1 MVFYTKRN
9 YKFFNKV
16 FFLSKYYMLI
26 AVITIGRS
34 GSSELI
40 SILNETKLN
49 VIKKPFNYIIY
60 CQNLRKDIKVIFIT
74 RYIKILIFLKKIEN
88 YSKD

>member
-1 MVFYTKRN
+1 
-9 YKFFNKV
+9 
-16 FFLSKYYMLI
+16 MLI

-49 VIKKPFNYIIY
+49 VIKKPFNHLYP
-60 CQNLRKDIKVIFIT
+60 NELLSKFGKDIKVIFIT
-74 RYIKILIFLKKIEN
+74 RAIKDILVSLINRDLFKGLNCIKKNIRI
-88 YSKD
+88 